1 MLDISSQECLLS
13 WTACPNGQVYCT
25 QFSTDETSAYTLGR
39 LPCSTNS
46 TFMQYS
52 VGSDGRFVQWSIHK
66 AGKKMAE
73 YSIHSDAHQPLY
85 QWTETGSHATHTR
98 EITKANLFAL
108 EAEGQHILTAGAKQA
123 VIYQVSASCHNASTL
138 FHCSTNS

>member
-1 MLDISSQECLLS
+1 MVDISSQECLLS

-39 LPCSTNS
+39 LLFHTNNS
-46 TFMQYS
+46 FIQLCS

-66 AGKKMAE
+66 GGKKIAE

-123 VIYQVSASCHNASTL
+123 VIYQVSTSVTML
-138 FHCSTNS
+138 LRI